1 MKIIK
6 LVLTLSALLMAGC
19 ASVPMDIAPEQTFVE
34 VKPDES
40 QVVFFRDSFVGS
52 AIGSSI
58 YDVKGDDAQFLG
70 ILANGNKIAVKIKPG
85 KHLFMVI
92 SEAAD
97 FMNADLIGGKTYYA
111 IVTPRMGL
119 WKARFSMWPVS
130 IDPTS
135 EFNTTD
141 GRLEK
146 WMADTTLV
154 TTSDA
159 AGAWYQ
165 ENRISIESKMR
176 EYLPVWNQKSAAD
189 RDKRTLK
196 PEDGM

>member
-1 MKIIK
+1 
-6 LVLTLSALLMAGC
+6 MAGC
-19 ASVPMDIAPEQTFVE
+19 ASVPMDIAPEQTLVE

-70 ILANGNKIAVKIKPG
+70 VLGNGNKIAVKTEPG
-85 KHLFMVI
+85 IHLFMVV

-97 FMNADLIGGKTYYA
+97 FMNADLNGGKTYYA
-111 IVTPRMGL
+111 IVTPRMGV
-119 WKARFSMWPVS
+119 WKARFSMWPVNT
-130 IDPTS
+130 DPTS

-141 GRLEK
+141 GKLEK
-146 WMADTTLV
+146 WMADPTLV

-159 AGAWYQ
+159 ARAWYQ
-165 ENRISIESKMR
+165 KNRGSIESKMR

-189 RDKRTLK
+189 MEKRALK